1 MTLRKLIGQLSL
13 NELKELTQEHSDWEK
28 NQSIPLDAKLRKIAK
43 QHYCGDSRL
52 MIGARMERVAN
63 EAYRA
68 IALQSLKEKPQP
80 YALISVAERSYIIHT
95 SRQDEIH
102 LQEKI
107 SAVSVKF
114 FESLSLARQFYFRNY
129 DGGLDEEFAQPKGEK

>member
-28 NQSIPLDAKLRKIAK
+28 NQFIPLDAKLRKIAK
-43 QHYCGDSRL
+43 QHYSDDSVL
-52 MIGARMERVAN
+52 LMERVAN
-63 EAYRA
+63 EAYRT

-114 FESLSLARQFYFRNY
+114 FESLSLARQFYLRNY
-129 DGGLDEEFAQPKGEK
+129 DSGLDEEFAQPKGEK